1 MQKALNRAGR
11 GNTRRKGQQSG
22 RPYNRVGNRAPEG
35 RGGATLDDVESR
47 VLYID
52 AHLIVLNK
60 PAGLAVHRGPK
71 TPYSLEDWLPLLTFG
86 FQRLPQP
93 AHRLDRD
100 TSGCLV
106 LGRHPKAIRQ
116 LGLLFAEKAVKKTY
130 WAVVEG
136 HLPANEGTIEAPL
149 RKISSKEAGWRMIAA
164 ADGETA
170 VTHYRVLG
178 KSQRRS
184 WLELVPETGRTH
196 QLRVHCATLGHPIA
210 GDLQYGDGLTSGASM
225 MLHAR
230 EVSLKLSEASK
241 PVTVTAPPP
250 PGMADALKACGWAGD
265 EEQAEDMSD
274 A

>member
-1 MQKALNRAGR
+1 MERH
-11 GNTRRKGQQSG
+11 
-22 RPYNRVGNRAPEG
+22 
-35 RGGATLDDVESR
+35 
-47 VLYID
+47 VLYVD
-52 AHLIVLNK
+52 AHVIVLNK

-71 TPYSLEDWLPLLTFG
+71 TPESLEDWLPLLAFG

-93 AHRLDRD
+93 AHRLDRG

-116 LGLLFAEKAVKKTY
+116 LGGLFAEKSVRKTY

-136 HLPANEGTIEAPL
+136 HLPSPEGTIEAPL
-149 RKISSKEAGWRMIAA
+149 RKISSREAGWRMVAA
-164 ADGETA
+164 ADGDPA

-210 GDLQYGDGLTSGASM
+210 GDRQYGEGLTTGASM

-230 EVSLKLSEASK
+230 EVSLKLSDTTR
-241 PVTVTAPPP
+241 PITVVAPPP
-250 PGMADALKACGWAGD
+250 PGMADALKACGWGGEGEASGVL
-265 EEQAEDMSD
+265 EED
-274 A
+274 

>member
-1 MQKALNRAGR
+1 M
-11 GNTRRKGQQSG
+11 
-22 RPYNRVGNRAPEG
+22 
-35 RGGATLDDVESR
+35 TLAEVEQA

-52 AHLIVLNK
+52 AHVIVLNK

-71 TPYSLEDWLPLLTFG
+71 TPESLEDWLPLLAFG

-93 AHRLDRD
+93 VHRLDRD

-116 LGLLFAEKAVKKTY
+116 LGALFAERRVRKIY

-136 HLPANEGTIEAPL
+136 HLPSGEGVIEAPL
-149 RKISSKEAGWRMIAA
+149 RKISTKAAGWRMIAA
-164 ADGETA
+164 ADGDPA
-170 VTHYRVLG
+170 VTRYRVLG

-184 WLELVPETGRTH
+184 WLELTPETGRTH

-210 GDLQYGDGLTSGASM
+210 GDVQYGEGVATGASL

-230 EVSLKLSEASK
+230 EVSLQLSETSRPIA
-241 PVTVTAPPP
+241 VVAPPP

-265 EEQAEDMSD
+265 EISETTEE
-274 A
+274 